1 MVGVKVIESDPD
13 FQPELAAAGPRLA
26 VVKFTMAGC
35 RPCVTIGPAFH
46 MLSNK
51 YPQAI
56 FLEVDVHVC
65 QATAA
70 ANNISATPTFL
81 FFRNRVR
88 VDHYQGAD
96 AAGLEEKIKQHTEND
111 AGNEDSDIPKG
122 YMDLMPFVNKSGC
135 ECMNES
141 DDCGFDNCL
150 SKDSSYLESDCDEQL
165 LITIAFNQPVK
176 LFSMKLLSS
185 DLTQAPKVVKIF
197 TNLLRSMGF
206 DDAERS
212 EPVQMLDLSE
222 EDYKEDGLIPL
233 RYVKFQNVQSVTLFV
248 KSNQGDEETTKIKYL
263 TFIGTP
269 VQATNMN
276 DFKRV
281 GGKKGESH

>member
-1 MVGVKVIESDPD
+1 MVGVKVIGSDSD
-13 FQPELAAAGPRLA
+13 FQPELAAAENII
-26 VVKFTMAGC
+26 VIIVIMAC
-35 RPCVTIGPAFH
+35 LMATSENLIKVIWIQSLRKYFS
-46 MLSNK
+46 LS
-51 YPQAI
+51 
-56 FLEVDVHVC
+56 

-88 VDHYQGAD
+88 VDQYQGAD

-111 AGNEDSDIPKG
+111 PGSSEDLDIPKG
-122 YMDLMPFVNKSGC
+122 YMDLMPFVNKVGC
-135 ECMNES
+135 ECLNES
-141 DDCGFDNCL
+141 DDCGFDKCL
-150 SKDSSYLESDCDEQL
+150 VKDSSYLESDCDEQL

-176 LFSMKLLSS
+176 LFSMKLQAL
-185 DLTQAPKVVKIF
+185 DFAQAPKVVKVFI
-197 TNLLRSMGF
+197 NLPRSMSF

-212 EPVQMLDLSE
+212 EATQTLELSE
-222 EDYKEDGLIPL
+222 EDYKDDGLIPL

-248 KSNQGDEETTKIKYL
+248 KSNQGDEETTKINYL

-281 GGKKGESH
+281 VGKKGESH